1 MFGMSYL
8 LSTIILC
15 LLSFIIIVFLAL
27 PNISKLKNFHWFLI
41 KTTVI
46 IFITIWII
54 VLPEEIHE
62 CYFYIGG
69 SYGLGFL
76 IRGFLTKKGSKYV
89 FHIFAYSAFSVIFLA
104 VNQKFLFIMNMSL
117 SYILYLGLLFFN
129 LNINPLKDAEV
140 TDGRGSKFVINTI
153 IVIAF
158 ASLFGFLVFSVLDGG
173 MIDVTNNPLASLF
186 AFHTE
191 YLTML
196 TVIIIAMFFALILV
210 LTELYTQSKTRD
222 DEQWYI

>member
-8 LSTIILC
+8 VSTIILC

-41 KTTVI
+41 TAI
-46 IFITIWII
+46 IITLTTIWIVI
-54 VLPEEIHE
+54 LPEEIHE
-62 CYFYIGG
+62 SYFYIGG
-69 SYGLGFL
+69 SFGLGFL

-104 VNQKFLFIMNMSL
+104 VNQTFLFIMNMCL
-117 SYILYLGLLFFN
+117 SYILYLVLFFSN
-129 LNINPLKDAEV
+129 LKINSLKDAEV
-140 TDGRGSKFVINTI
+140 TDSKGSKFVINTI
-153 IVIAF
+153 IVLAF

-173 MIDVTNNPLASLF
+173 RVDVTNIPLASLF
-186 AFHTE
+186 AFHTD

-196 TVIIIAMFFALILV
+196 TVIIIAMFFALILI
-210 LTELYTQSKTRD
+210 LTELYTQSKSRD

>member
-89 FHIFAYSAFSVIFLA
+89 FHIFASSAFSVIFLA

-173 MIDVTNNPLASLF
+173 RIDVTNIPLASLF

-210 LTELYTQSKTRD
+210 LTELYTKSKTRD

>member
-15 LLSFIIIVFLAL
+15 SLSFVIIVFLAL

-41 KTTVI
+41 KATVI
-46 IFITIWII
+46 TFITIWII

-69 SYGLGFL
+69 SFGLGFL
-76 IRGFLTKKGSKYV
+76 IKGFLTKKGSKYV

-104 VNQKFLFIMNMSL
+104 VDQTFLFIINMSL
-117 SYILYLGLLFFN
+117 SYILYLGLFFYN
-129 LNINPLKDAEV
+129 LKINPLKDVEV
-140 TDGRGSKFVINTI
+140 TETKGSKLVINTI

-173 MIDVTNNPLASLF
+173 IVDVTNIPLASLF
-186 AFHTE
+186 AFHTD

-196 TVIIIAMFFALILV
+196 TVIIIAMLLALILII
-210 LTELYTQSKTRD
+210 TELYTQSKKRD

>member
-8 LSTIILC
+8 LSTIIQC

-41 KTTVI
+41 KATVI
-46 IFITIWII
+46 TFITIWII

-104 VNQKFLFIMNMSL
+104 VNQTFLFIINMSL
-117 SYILYLGLLFFN
+117 SYILYLGLIIYN
-129 LNINPLKDAEV
+129 LRINPLIDVEV
-140 TDGRGSKFVINTI
+140 TDSKGSKLVINTI
-153 IVIAF
+153 IVLVF

-173 MIDVTNNPLASLF
+173 KIDVTNYPLASLF
-186 AFHTE
+186 AFHTD
-191 YLTML
+191 YRTML
-196 TVIIIAMFFALILV
+196 TVIIIAMFFALILI
-210 LTELYTQSKTRD
+210 LTELYTQSKKRD